1 VKRRLAGK
9 FVGVGVGPGDP
20 DLITVKAVKTLKTAD
35 VISIPKAHEN
45 KPSLALATVKHIL
58 KERETPPEVLELV
71 FPMTKDKKELKRSW
85 SENARIIAEKAK
97 TGKTIA
103 FVTLGDP
110 MFYSTFIY
118 LCQRMKE
125 EHPEVN
131 LEIIPGVTSLTACA
145 AVSKIPLAEKNEVV
159 TIIPS
164 GIDSNRIGELA
175 KHANSLVLLKGS
187 KRLKK
192 LVPVLEKSGFTKDST
207 IALVRRGTMP
217 EEKVTIGR
225 LGDVKNWDIHED
237 YFSISIIKETELQ
250 NNKEDKE

>member
-1 VKRRLAGK
+1 MLGK
-9 FVGVGVGPGDP
+9 IVGVGVGPGDP
-20 DLITVKAVKTLKTAD
+20 ELITVKAVKTLKTAD

-45 KPSLALATVKHIL
+45 KPSLALAIVKHIL
-58 KERETPPEVLELV
+58 EERERPPEVLELV
-71 FPMTKDKKELKRSW
+71 FPMTKDEEGLKRSW
-85 SENARIIAEKAK
+85 SGNARIIAEKAK

-103 FVTLGDP
+103 FITLGDP

-125 EHPEVN
+125 EYPEVN

-164 GIDSNRIGELA
+164 GIDPDRIGEIA

-192 LVPVLEKSGFTKDST
+192 LVPILEKSGFTKNST
-207 IALVRRGTMP
+207 IALVRRCTMP
-217 EEKVTIGR
+217 EEKVMIGK

-237 YFSISIIKETELQ
+237 YFSISMIKENELQ
-250 NNKEDKE
+250 NNKKEDKV

>member
-1 VKRRLAGK
+1 MLGK

-20 DLITVKAVKTLKTAD
+20 ELITVKAVKILKTAD

-45 KPSLALATVKHIL
+45 KPSLALAIVKHIL
-58 KERETPPEVLELV
+58 EEREKPPEVLELV
-71 FPMTKDKKELKRSW
+71 FPMTKDKEELKRVW
-85 SENARIIAEKAK
+85 NENARIIAEKTK

-103 FVTLGDP
+103 FITLGDP

-131 LEIIPGVTSLTACA
+131 LEIIPGVTSVTACA

-159 TIIPS
+159 AIIPS
-164 GIDSNRIGELA
+164 GIDSNRIGEIA
-175 KHANSLVLLKGS
+175 KHADSLVLMKGS

-192 LVPVLEKSGFTKDST
+192 LVPILEKSGFTKDST
-207 IALVRRGTMP
+207 IALVRRCTMP
-217 EEKVTIGR
+217 KEKVMVGK
-225 LGDVKNWDIHED
+225 LGDVKNWDIHDD
-237 YFSISIIKETELQ
+237 YFSISMIKENELQ
-250 NNKEDKE
+250 NKKKEDKA